1 MQNTIFKHPRPE
13 RGESLVEVLAAMA
26 ILLLVLVSIL
36 QLFSLSILSFHATTA
51 HRDMMRRA
59 QEIVEVIRMA
69 ASTASTNTTSGA
81 SGIFPLASGTFQL
94 PTSSSETGFDF
105 WGPSGFNVVEEGAP
119 FKVNVNV
126 ADDNTQWLVTV
137 FVEPSSN
144 GAGRKYLGP
153 VSKKG
158 VRYAAR
164 IPK

>member
-1 MQNTIFKHPRPE
+1 MQNTIYKHPRSE
-13 RGESLVEVLAAMA
+13 RGESLVEVLAALA
-26 ILLLVLVSIL
+26 ILLMVLVSIL

-59 QEIVEVIRMA
+59 QEIVEVVRMV
-69 ASTASTNTTSGA
+69 ASTNQSGTSG
-81 SGIFPLASGTFQL
+81 ILPLAARTFQL
-94 PTSSSETGFDF
+94 PTSANDTGFDF
-105 WGPSGFNVVEEGAP
+105 WGPAGMNIVEEGAP
-119 FKVNVNV
+119 FRVSINV
-126 ADDNTQWLVTV
+126 ADGNTEWLVTV

-164 IPK
+164 IPKP